1 MKVGQES
8 FRSIT
13 RSYYRGAAGA
23 LLVHDITSHRKLSI
37 NNMRNDRQWM
47 YVRRNTNGT
56 INTDFIRKLNKYDP
70 FILAMQAA
78 QVYYVPYPSSK
89 RNKSDWL
96 AVFKVKAR
104 KVVGVPTIDKAFQ
117 EDESVNL
124 EFSETS
130 TNINDSNPLNDP
142 NGEFIDLGEDEEE
155 VLDEPILESDSENSD
170 QYESEDEDA

>member
-23 LLVHDITSHRKLSI
+23 LLVHDITR
-37 NNMRNDRQWM
+37 
-47 YVRRNTNGT
+47 
-56 INTDFIRKLNKYDP
+56 RKLNKYDP